1 MAPSS
6 RGRITGRTTSS
17 GSKVKGIPRHRAPAS
32 GLAAP
37 RPRLIPSI
45 PFAQEK
51 TQEADGEN
59 THQVLLGVFT
69 EAGRREGVT
78 WGGGDCGYKADDRL
92 QNGPCTH
99 PNPRTGGRAAGAQE
113 DGLGKD
119 SKGRSPW
126 AGGLRGL

>member
-1 MAPSS
+1 M
-6 RGRITGRTTSS
+6 GRTHT
-17 GSKVKGIPRHRAPAS
+17 K
-32 GLAAP
+32 
-37 RPRLIPSI
+37 
-45 PFAQEK
+45 FYWE
-51 TQEADGEN
+51 E
-59 THQVLLGVFT
+59 VFT
-69 EAGRREGVT
+69 EADRREGVT

-119 SKGRSPW
+119 SKGQSPW

>member
-1 MAPSS
+1 MEGHGHP
-6 RGRITGRTTSS
+6 RGTGLRFLVWLPPTQGSFPASPLPKKKLKKQMGRTHT
-17 GSKVKGIPRHRAPAS
+17 K
-32 GLAAP
+32 
-37 RPRLIPSI
+37 
-45 PFAQEK
+45 FYWE
-51 TQEADGEN
+51 
-59 THQVLLGVFT
+59 GVFT

-92 QNGPCTH
+92 HNGPCTH
-99 PNPRTGGRAAGAQE
+99 PNSRTGGRAAGAQE